1 MHFFILCLNFL
12 IFTHTFYFLCTFFHF
27 AHKDASPVPV
37 TPFEHTHT
45 RAFCRSSLF
54 AEFRVILSGGL
65 AFAFALFHLGSNQR
79 PLLFFGELFDS
90 LHINAFCSLF
100 ISDRSL
106 GRIPRMRSLGISPR
120 VRFPVKPLGRTRS
133 LSLRQLTRKRFGT
146 KRIIR
151 LLPALHISY
160 KIYQFS

>member
-1 MHFFILCLNFL
+1 MQF
-12 IFTHTFYFLCTFFHF
+12 F
-27 AHKDASPVPV
+27 AHYSANRSRHS
-37 TPFEHTHT
+37 FRTHSHSG
-45 RAFCRSSLF
+45 FLSFKSLCRIPCHSL
-54 AEFRVILSGGL
+54 GGL

-90 LHINAFCSLF
+90 LISTPFAHYSSRTEHSEAFPGCA
-100 ISDRSL
+100 IV
-106 GRIPRMRSLGISPR
+106 GAPRVRSLGISPR

-151 LLPALHISY
+151 LLPALPIIY
-160 KIYQFS
+160 KFSQCHKTSNSDKCVNNHN